1 MASSSCRCPAR
12 ARPPSR
18 RWSRSARTSGRASR
32 DEAMGFAFHRRDTID
47 AAIAVA
53 REHGEAA
60 RFIAGG
66 TDLIIQINRQR
77 LAPAHVISLAGLGLD
92 TISETSSE
100 YSIGAMATHD
110 VVVTHPGFQREL
122 IALAQASA
130 VIGGRQVRNIA
141 TVGGNIVNASPAA
154 DLVPVL
160 LTLDA
165 TVELRG
171 TAGPRSL
178 PLDRFL
184 VERGRTERRP
194 DEILTAVRFDKPP
207 AGSATWFLKAGRR
220 KAMEISVIC
229 VAAHLVRGGKARIA
243 VGAAASRTVRIRDA
257 EALVE
262 KEGAAAFSEAGR
274 LAAAQVTPIDDVR
287 ASARYRTL
295 LVATLVERA
304 LAACAAR
311 IATAAP

>member
-1 MASSSCRCPAR
+1 
-12 ARPPSR
+12 
-18 RWSRSARTSGRASR
+18 
-32 DEAMGFAFHRRDTID
+32 MGFAFHRPENLD
-47 AAIAVA
+47 AAIAMA

-60 RFIAGG
+60 RFLAGG
-66 TDLIIQINRQR
+66 TDLIIQINRRR
-77 LAPAHVISLAGLGLD
+77 LAPQHLISLAGLGLD
-92 TISETSSE
+92 TIAETESG
-100 YSIGAMATHD
+100 YAIGAMATHD
-110 VVVTHPGFQREL
+110 AVVTHPGFQKQL
-122 IALAQASA
+122 VALTEASA

-171 TAGPRSL
+171 SAGTRSL

-207 AGSATWFLKAGRR
+207 AHSATAFLKAGRR

-229 VAAHLVRGGKARIA
+229 VAAHLVSGGKARIA
-243 VGAAASRTVRIRDA
+243 IGAAASRTLRVPHA
-257 EALVE
+257 EASVE
-262 KEGAAAFSEAGR
+262 KGGPAAFAEAGR
-274 LAAAQVTPIDDVR
+274 LAAEQATPIDDVR
-287 ASARYRTL
+287 ASARYRKL

-304 LAACAAR
+304 LERCAAR
-311 IATAAP
+311 IEGAGR

>member
-1 MASSSCRCPAR
+1 
-12 ARPPSR
+12 
-18 RWSRSARTSGRASR
+18 
-32 DEAMGFAFHRRDTID
+32 MGFSFHRPETID
-47 AAIAVA
+47 AAIAFA
-53 REHGEAA
+53 RDHGEAA

-66 TDLIIQINRQR
+66 TDLIIQINRRR
-77 LAPAHVISLAGLGLD
+77 LAPRHLISLAGLGLD
-92 TISETSSE
+92 TIAETE
-100 YSIGAMATHD
+100 TGYVIGAMATHD
-110 VVVTHPGFQREL
+110 AVVTYPGFQKQL
-122 IALAQASA
+122 IALTQASA

-160 LTLDA
+160 LALEA

-171 TAGPRSL
+171 SAGVRSL

-184 VERGRTERRP
+184 VERGRTDRRP

-207 AGSATWFLKAGRR
+207 AASATSFLKAGRR

-229 VAAHLVRGGKARIA
+229 VAAHLVHNGRARIA
-243 VGAAASRTVRIRDA
+243 IGAAASRTVRVPEA

-262 KEGAAAFSEAGR
+262 KQGAGAFRAAGR
-274 LAAAQVTPIDDVR
+274 IAADRTTPIDDVR
-287 ASARYRTL
+287 SSARYRKL

-304 LAACAAR
+304 LAACADR
-311 IATAAP
+311 IGKGGP

>member
-1 MASSSCRCPAR
+1 
-12 ARPPSR
+12 
-18 RWSRSARTSGRASR
+18 
-32 DEAMGFAFHRRDTID
+32 MGFSFHRPETID
-47 AAIAVA
+47 AAIAFA
-53 REHGEAA
+53 RDHGEAA

-66 TDLIIQINRQR
+66 TDLIIQINRRR
-77 LAPAHVISLAGLGLD
+77 LAPRHLISLAGLGLD
-92 TISETSSE
+92 TIVETE
-100 YSIGAMATHD
+100 TGYMIGAMATHD
-110 VVVTHPGFQREL
+110 AVVTYPGFQKQL
-122 IALAQASA
+122 IALTEASA

-160 LTLDA
+160 LALEA

-171 TAGPRSL
+171 SAGVRSL

-184 VERGRTERRP
+184 VERGRTDRRS

-207 AGSATWFLKAGRR
+207 AASATSFLKAGRR

-229 VAAHLVRGGKARIA
+229 VAAHLVHNGKARIA
-243 VGAAASRTVRIRDA
+243 IGAAASRTMRMPEA

-262 KEGAAAFSEAGR
+262 KQGAGAFRAAGR
-274 LAAAQVTPIDDVR
+274 IAADRTTPIDDVR
-287 ASARYRTL
+287 SSARYRKL

-304 LAACAAR
+304 LAACADR
-311 IATAAP
+311 IAKGGP

>member
-1 MASSSCRCPAR
+1 
-12 ARPPSR
+12 
-18 RWSRSARTSGRASR
+18 
-32 DEAMGFAFHRRDTID
+32 MGFSFHRPETID
-47 AAIAVA
+47 AAIAFA
-53 REHGEAA
+53 RDHGEAA

-66 TDLIIQINRQR
+66 TDLIIQINRRR
-77 LAPAHVISLAGLGLD
+77 LAPRHLISLAGLGLD
-92 TISETSSE
+92 TITETE
-100 YSIGAMATHD
+100 AGYVIGAMATHD
-110 VVVTHPGFQREL
+110 AVVTYPGFQKQL
-122 IALAQASA
+122 IALTQASA

-160 LTLDA
+160 LALEA

-171 TAGPRSL
+171 SAGVRSL

-184 VERGRTERRP
+184 VERGRTDRRP

-207 AGSATWFLKAGRR
+207 AASATSFLKAGRR

-229 VAAHLVRGGKARIA
+229 VAAHLVHNGKARIA
-243 VGAAASRTVRIRDA
+243 IGAAASRTVRVPEA

-262 KEGAAAFSEAGR
+262 TQGARAFRAAGR
-274 LAAAQVTPIDDVR
+274 IAADRTTPIDDVR
-287 ASARYRTL
+287 SSARYRKL

-304 LAACAAR
+304 LAACADR
-311 IATAAP
+311 IGKGGP

>member
-1 MASSSCRCPAR
+1 
-12 ARPPSR
+12 
-18 RWSRSARTSGRASR
+18 
-32 DEAMGFAFHRRDTID
+32 MGFSFHRPETID
-47 AAIAVA
+47 AAIAFA
-53 REHGEAA
+53 RDQGEAA

-66 TDLIIQINRQR
+66 TDLIIQINRRR
-77 LAPAHVISLAGLGLD
+77 LAPRHLISLAGLGLD
-92 TISETSSE
+92 TIAETE
-100 YSIGAMATHD
+100 TGYVIGAMATHD
-110 VVVTHPGFQREL
+110 AVVTYPGFQKQL
-122 IALAQASA
+122 IALTQASA

-160 LTLDA
+160 LALEA

-171 TAGPRSL
+171 SAGVRSL

-184 VERGRTERRP
+184 VERGRTDRRP

-207 AGSATWFLKAGRR
+207 AASATSFIKAGRR

-229 VAAHLVRGGKARIA
+229 VAAHLVHNGRARIA
-243 VGAAASRTVRIRDA
+243 IGAAASRTVRVPEA

-262 KEGAAAFSEAGR
+262 KQGAGAFRAAGR
-274 LAAAQVTPIDDVR
+274 IAADTSTPIDDVR
-287 ASARYRTL
+287 SSARYRKL

-304 LAACAAR
+304 LAACADR
-311 IATAAP
+311 IARGGP

>member
-1 MASSSCRCPAR
+1 
-12 ARPPSR
+12 
-18 RWSRSARTSGRASR
+18 
-32 DEAMGFAFHRRDTID
+32 MGFSFHRPETID
-47 AAIAVA
+47 AAIAFA
-53 REHGEAA
+53 RDHGEAA

-66 TDLIIQINRQR
+66 TDLIIQINRRR
-77 LAPAHVISLAGLGLD
+77 LAPRHLISLAGLGLD
-92 TISETSSE
+92 TITETE
-100 YSIGAMATHD
+100 AGYVIGAMATHD
-110 VVVTHPGFQREL
+110 AVVTYPGFQKQL
-122 IALAQASA
+122 IALTEASA

-160 LTLDA
+160 LALEA

-171 TAGPRSL
+171 SAGVRSL

-184 VERGRTERRP
+184 VERGRTDRRP

-207 AGSATWFLKAGRR
+207 AASATSFLKAGRR

-229 VAAHLVRGGKARIA
+229 VAAHLVHNGKARIA
-243 VGAAASRTVRIRDA
+243 IGAAASRTVRVPEA

-262 KEGAAAFSEAGR
+262 TQGAGAFRAAGR
-274 LAAAQVTPIDDVR
+274 IAADRTTPIDDVR
-287 ASARYRTL
+287 SSARYRKL

-304 LAACAAR
+304 LAACADR
-311 IATAAP
+311 IGKGGP